1 LQIASPAPLA
11 LLALQRAEARV
22 LVEVEPAMLGQV
34 EQEETMSLDQ
44 MEVESQLLLLIAR
57 A

>member
-1 LQIASPAPLA
+1 
-11 LLALQRAEARV
+11 LQRAEAQV